1 MSISEDE
8 VRGIARLARLEI
20 AESALGPMALELSK
34 ILNYVAQL
42 NELDTSAVPPTR
54 QVGTLVAPWRADV
67 AVAAEVSER
76 AMAQAPRASDAGFL
90 VPGFV
95 DEG

>member
-1 MSISEDE
+1 MSISEGE
-8 VRGIARLARLEI
+8 VRGVARLARLEI
-20 AESALGPMALELSK
+20 AEEAVGPMALELSK

-42 NELDTSAVPPTR
+42 NELDTSEVPPTR
-54 QVGTLVAPWRADV
+54 QVGTLSAPFRDDTPVDARV
-67 AVAAEVSER
+67 GSHALL
-76 AMAQAPRASDAGFL
+76 QAPRASDSGFL